1 MPASAQEIKD
11 VNARYHDVAADDYD
25 RKWGISFEQP
35 GRDLVVGKL
44 GKALGRRPAR
54 YRRSLEIGAGTGYFT
69 LNLLRAGLIGHA
81 TATDISPGM
90 LEELEASAGRLGVR
104 VDTACCEAA
113 NLPFDDDSFDLVL
126 GHAVLHHLPDLD
138 AAFAEFRR
146 VLRPG
151 GALAFCG
158 EPSRY
163 GSRLAELPKRGAVV
177 AAPLW
182 RTAIRASP
190 RRRVDDDASAA
201 EHALEFAVDVHAFTP
216 GGLSSHLRRAG
227 FEDVRVSGEEL
238 TASWFGWLNRT
249 LESTAEPSDIPP
261 LWHQYAYRGYLA
273 LQAIDRAV
281 LEPRL
286 PAGVFYNL
294 LVSGRVPATSGA
306 GTTAASGA
314 ETAAASGAETA
325 AGSGAETAAT
335 SGARTPGS
343 PCSRAQAPRTAGKGS
358 LAFRG

>member
-1 MPASAQEIKD
+1 MPARRADHIKQAN
-11 VNARYHDVAADDYD
+11 VRYHDLAARGYD
-25 RKWGISFEQP
+25 GKWGINFDEP
-35 GRDLVVGKL
+35 GRRQVVAKL
-44 GKALGRRPAR
+44 RKALGPGLPRFGH
-54 YRRSLEIGAGTGYFT
+54 SLEIGAGTGYFT
-69 LNLLRAGLIGHA
+69 LNLLRARLIGHA
-81 TATDISPGM
+81 TATDISQGM
-90 LEELEASAGRLGVR
+90 LEELEASAGRLGLR

-163 GSRLAELPKRGAVV
+163 GNRLAELPKRGAVA

-182 RTAIRASP
+182 RTAIRAGP
-190 RRRVDDDASAA
+190 RRRVDDAASAA

-216 GGLSSHLRRAG
+216 SGLSSHMRRAG

-238 TASWFGWLNRT
+238 LASWFGWLNRT

-294 LVSGRVPATSGA
+294 LISGRVPTASGTGTPAASRA
-306 GTTAASGA
+306 GTVAASRTG
-314 ETAAASGAETA
+314 TA
-325 AGSGAETAAT
+325 
-335 SGARTPGS
+335 R
-343 PCSRAQAPRTAGKGS
+343 
-358 LAFRG
+358 LAV